1 MSEHIQWGIGIEHE
15 VLMINQ
21 KKVKV
26 KVSTLL
32 ANLDKES
39 YGLETYIN
47 NFILPKCS
55 YEVTI

>member
-1 MSEHIQWGIGIEHE
+1 
-15 VLMINQ
+15 MINQ

-55 YEVTI
+55 YEVTIWYTTKRHINLFF